1 MNRNRREFLRGGVAA
16 LGATLLLPATA
27 LATPSDGSAAPQW
40 LDANLPEGAKR
51 TEDNIQGPFFR
62 EQAPFRAK
70 ITPPLEQGTVLLI
83 TGRVWS
89 LFSRQP
95 VPDAVIDIW
104 QANAAGRYDNDD
116 RKNPP
121 AADVFTNRAR
131 LRCDEQGRYE
141 FETIHPGAYKDG
153 NMWRPPHIH
162 YRVQAPGPIRATGK
176 RETTT
181 LITQLYFE
189 GDPHQLADRFIKKE
203 LTIKLNKQKKGEV
216 EYETG
221 TFDIVLG

>member
-1 MNRNRREFLRGGVAA
+1 MVCR
-16 LGATLLLPATA
+16 
-27 LATPSDGSAAPQW
+27 
-40 LDANLPEGAKR
+40 AKR
-51 TEDNIQGPFFR
+51 TEKNIQGPFFR

-89 LFSRQP
+89 LATRKP
-95 VPDAVIDIW
+95 LPDAIIDIW
-104 QANAAGRYDNDD
+104 QANASGRYDNDD

-121 AADVFTNRAR
+121 AAEIFTNRAR

-141 FETIHPGAYKDG
+141 FESIHPGAYKDG

-162 YRVQAPGPIRATGK
+162 YRVQAGMK
-176 RETTT
+176 S

-189 GDPHQLADRFIKKE
+189 GDPHQEKDQFIKKE
-203 LTIKLNKQKKGEV
+203 LIIKLSKQKKGEV

-221 TFDIVLG
+221 TFDIVLA

>member
-1 MNRNRREFLRGGVAA
+1 MNRNRREFLRGGVAV

-27 LATPSDGSAAPQW
+27 LATPADGSAVPE
-40 LDANLPEGAKR
+40 LFDAELPEGAKR
-51 TEDNIQGPFFR
+51 TEKNIQGPFFR

-89 LFSRQP
+89 LATRKP
-95 VPDAVIDIW
+95 LPDAIIDIW
-104 QANAAGRYDNDD
+104 QANASGRYDNDD

-121 AADVFTNRAR
+121 AAEIFTNRAR

-141 FETIHPGAYKDG
+141 FESIHPGAYKDG

-162 YRVQAPGPIRATGK
+162 YRVQAGMK
-176 RETTT
+176 S

-189 GDPHQLADRFIKKE
+189 GDPHQEKDQFIKKE
-203 LTIKLNKQKKGEV
+203 LIIKLSKQKKGEV

-221 TFDIVLG
+221 TFDIVLA